1 MQTEKRIFEMVGA
14 ISIVAFSVFQNVPLY
29 TNEAEKKK
37 YSRILKISEKI
48 LDSSYV
54 LEFCAHRFQSF

>member
-1 MQTEKRIFEMVGA
+1 MVGA